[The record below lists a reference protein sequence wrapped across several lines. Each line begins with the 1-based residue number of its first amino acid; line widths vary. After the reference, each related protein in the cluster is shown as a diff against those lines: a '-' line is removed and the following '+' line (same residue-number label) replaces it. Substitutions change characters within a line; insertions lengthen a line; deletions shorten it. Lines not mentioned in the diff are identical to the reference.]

1 MCKQGVPVCYLSV
14 PVFSCS
20 PQESGEGRGRAGL
33 LSLTLLFRFFP
44 PLLFVLFWF
53 FFLFSLHV
61 PLIDLEKKGQLKKTL
76 R

>member
-1 MCKQGVPVCYLSV
+1 MCKQDVTVCYLSV
-14 PVFSCS
+14 PVFPWS
-20 PQESGEGRGRAGL
+20 PQESGEGRARAGL

-44 PLLFVLFWF
+44 LSLFVLL
-53 FFLFSLHV
+53 FLFSLHV